1 MNALKNK
8 SLFLLDMDGTL
19 YLGGD
24 LFPETLPF
32 LDKIRK
38 KGGRVLYLT
47 NNSSKSKKSYVEKL
61 AGMGIPASEDEF
73 LTSVEA
79 TVARLKRDA
88 PQKLFYVCGTASLRD
103 ELTRSG
109 IAVTDEYREDV
120 EGLLCGYDTELTYKK
135 LDDCC
140 RLLTLK
146 KDLPFYATNP
156 DWVCPTEYGYVP
168 DCGSVCEMLFRATGR
183 RPVFIGKPQPD
194 MILLALQKTRAEKKD
209 ALLVGDRLY
218 TDIASAVAAGIDSA
232 FVLSGE
238 GTVNDIRSTGVTPT
252 FVFENVGELA
262 KEL

>member
-1 MNALKNK
+1 
-8 SLFLLDMDGTL
+8 MDGTL
-19 YLGGD
+19 YLGND
-24 LFPETLPF
+24 LFPETPLF
-32 LDKIRK
+32 LAKIRE
-38 KGGRVLYLT
+38 KGGRALYLT
-47 NNSSKSKKSYVEKL
+47 NNSSKSKKTYVEKL
-61 AGMGIPASEDEF
+61 RKMGIDADEDDF
-73 LTSVEA
+73 VTSVEA
-79 TVARLKRDA
+79 TVDRLKREQ
-88 PQKLFYVCGTASLRD
+88 PGRRFYVCGTASLKE
-103 ELTRSG
+103 ELIRAG
-109 IAVTDEYREDV
+109 LNVTDEYSPDV

-194 MILLALQKTRAEKKD
+194 MIFSALRKTGARPEE

-218 TDIASAVAAGIDSA
+218 TDIASALNAGVDAA

-238 GTVNDIRSTGVTPT
+238 GTPEDIEKTGIVPT
-252 FVFENVGELA
+252 FTFRNVGELA
-262 KEL
+262 ERMSK